1 MNTPEVRIYDIMAC
15 DVYWD
20 FAGPL
25 PREQHKFLVS
35 LYPTPGAKAPDLI
48 ERITARG
55 PDDYSVEFA
64 NQEFHRGNLNG
75 WIYDRTVDAYWYMVN
90 LATGFMAPGEY
101 TIEIECRD
109 GSLVSASRVQDR
121 AASAKLVASYLAN
134 RDVLAKSFFPSRTT
148 PPLAKGAPLHRIV
161 SGQRTLKQLDGTDAY
176 YIYRLAEGATPA
188 EFDTQNLVWWDNIF
202 VRRNLL
208 GQPNAGRNQGQVI
221 IGAELEPGR
230 DYGYF
235 VEITDANAQGETNIC
250 VFQPHQFFT
259 TP

>member
-1 MNTPEVRIYDIMAC
+1 MDTPEVRIYDIMAC

-20 FAGPL
+20 FAGSL

-55 PDDYSVEFA
+55 PDGYQVEFV

-90 LATGFMAPGEY
+90 LATGFLAPGEY
-101 TIEIECRD
+101 TIEIEGRD
-109 GSLVSASRVQDR
+109 GRLVSASRVQDGER
-121 AASAKLVASYLAN
+121 SAALVASYLTH
-134 RDVLAKSFFPSRTT
+134 REVLARSFFPSRVT
-148 PPLAKGAPLHRIV
+148 PALAKGVSLDRIV
-161 SGQRTLKQLDGTDAY
+161 AGQRTLKELDGTDAY
-176 YIYRLAEGATPA
+176 YIHRLAECSTPA
-188 EFDTQNLVWWDNIF
+188 GFDTQNLVWWDNIF
-202 VRRNLL
+202 VQRDVGGNRW
-208 GQPNAGRNQGQVI
+208 AGLNRGKVTI
-221 IGAELEPGR
+221 RAELAAGR

-235 VEITDANAQGETNIC
+235 VEITDANAQNETNIC
-250 VFQPHQFFT
+250 VFQPHQFFR